1 MSLAE
6 RLWKYTVLG
15 VTSIVFEEAN
25 PIGGGLWVRHGRA
38 ELAWVIT
45 AVALGTWAASIAL
58 YLVGRWRI
66 DWVRERWPDKRDLLA
81 SALTAVERHPWRAS
95 LAVRF
100 AWGLRL
106 PLPIACG
113 AARLPLS
120 LYAIASGIS
129 CWTWAA
135 VFAYFGYAAGGTA
148 LAALAFTRRLDVSL
162 GLVAL
167 LLTILLF
174 FIARRRRIGERTAE
188 VLSGEEEMPVTT
200 PDDGDDP
207 EWDSARRDR
216 DHSARSGNGR

>member
-1 MSLAE
+1 MPLAE

-15 VTSIVFEEAN
+15 ATSIVFEEAN

-66 DWVRERWPDKRDLLA
+66 DWVRARWPDKRDLLA

-95 LAVRF
+95 LAIRF

-120 LYAIASGIS
+120 LYTLASGIS

-135 VFAYFGYAAGGTA
+135 VFAYLGYAAGGTA
-148 LAALAFTRRLDVSL
+148 LAALAFMGRVDVRL
-162 GLVAL
+162 GLIAL
-167 LLTILLF
+167 LLTLLLV
-174 FIARRRRIGERTAE
+174 FITRRRRIAERTAE
-188 VLSGEEEMPVTT
+188 LLSGEEIPVAT
-200 PDDGDDP
+200 PDDRDDAD
-207 EWDSARRDR
+207 WDSTHRDSDR
-216 DHSARSGNGR
+216 SAPSGNGR

>member
-1 MSLAE
+1 
-6 RLWKYTVLG
+6 
-15 VTSIVFEEAN
+15 
-25 PIGGGLWVRHGRA
+25 VRHGRA

-45 AVALGTWAASIAL
+45 AVALGTWAASIVL

-66 DWVRERWPDKRDLLA
+66 DWVRARWPDKRDLLA

-95 LAVRF
+95 LAIRF

-120 LYAIASGIS
+120 LYAVASGIS

-135 VFAYFGYAAGGTA
+135 AFAYLGYAAGGTA
-148 LAALAFTRRLDVSL
+148 LAALAFMGRVDVRL
-162 GLVAL
+162 GLIAL
-167 LLTILLF
+167 LLTLLLV
-174 FIARRRRIGERTAE
+174 FITRRRRIAERTAE
-188 VLSGEEEMPVTT
+188 LLSGEEIPVTT
-200 PDDGDDP
+200 PDDSDDAD
-207 EWDSARRDR
+207 WDSTRRDS

>member
-1 MSLAE
+1 MPLAE

-15 VTSIVFEEAN
+15 ATSIVFEEAN

-66 DWVRERWPDKRDLLA
+66 DWVRRRWPDKRDLLA
-81 SALTAVERHPWRAS
+81 GALRAVERHPWRAS

-135 VFAYFGYAAGGTA
+135 AFVYFGYSAGGTA
-148 LAALAFTRRLDVSL
+148 VAALAFTRRLDVSL

-167 LLTILLF
+167 LLIILLF
-174 FIARRRRIGERTAE
+174 FITRRRRIAERTAE
-188 VLSGEEEMPVTT
+188 VLSGEPLPVMT
-200 PDDGDDP
+200 PDDDDEP
-207 EWDSARRDR
+207 DWRSTPQDSGR
-216 DHSARSGNGR
+216 SAPSGNGR